1 MNGISPVTSQ
11 TQLLSDDEENAVAR
25 KNVLLYLLCQ
35 ALGAASA
42 PINIALGGLVG
53 HHLLGEDKS
62 LATLPVTAY
71 NLGVVIGAIIANAI
85 MRQVG
90 RKLGFMA
97 GCAIG
102 LGGTIFTGLAITAE
116 SFAMFCSALC
126 VNGVSSGFV
135 QQYRF
140 AAADRGT
147 PEYKPKA
154 ISTILLGGVAAAVI
168 GPQLV
173 IYATDLA
180 APVPFA
186 GAFYAAS
193 ILFVLSFFALS
204 FLNPSNLQM
213 QQSEAVE
220 TPASRSLMEIGLQP
234 KFAIA
239 VLCGTAT
246 YALMSFVMTAAPLA
260 MVGHGHS
267 HDHSTLG
274 IQWHV
279 MAMFAPSIITGSLI
293 ARFGKETIVAAG
305 LLILVACGA
314 VALAGYDL
322 MHFWGSLVL
331 LGIGWN
337 FGFIGATAMVTDTY
351 APHEKNKAQGLND
364 FILFGSVAV
373 ASFMSGLTL
382 NAYGWEFLNWVI
394 FPVVAVCFLG
404 LGWLRVTKR
413 SAV

>member
-1 MNGISPVTSQ
+1 MTSQ
-11 TQLLSDDEENAVAR
+11 THLLSDEEENAIAR

-53 HHLLGEDKS
+53 YHLLGEDKS

-90 RKLGFMA
+90 RKIGFMV

-116 SFAMFCSALC
+116 SFALFCSALC
-126 VNGVSSGFV
+126 INGVSSGFV

-147 PEYKPKA
+147 ADYKPKA

-193 ILFVLSFFALS
+193 ILFVLSFFALT
-204 FLNPSNLQM
+204 FLNPSNLQA
-213 QQSEAVE
+213 QKSGTVE
-220 TPASRSLMEIGLQP
+220 TPSSRTLLEIGTQP

-260 MVGHGHS
+260 MVGHGHT

-279 MAMFAPSIITGSLI
+279 LAMFAPSIFTGSLI

-305 LLILVACGA
+305 LLILVACGV
-314 VALAGYDL
+314 VALAGYEL

-364 FILFGSVAV
+364 FILFGSVAI
-373 ASFMSGLTL
+373 ASFLSGLTL

-394 FPVVAVCFLG
+394 FPVVLICFIG
-404 LGWLRVTKR
+404 LGWLRLNNR
-413 SAV
+413 STV